1 MTFMPEIKIKFTPIN
16 VEERKGLGVHA
27 GDTVKVWQKVMEK
40 DKTRLQAFDGIVL
53 SVKHGTEAGAMFTV
67 RKVVD
72 GIGVERIFPL
82 YSPMIDKVEI
92 LKRAKLRRSKLY
104 HIRDKAAKEIRKRMK
119 SELMQVDKEVEEVM
133 AEPRAEKEEK
143 AEIK

>member
-1 MTFMPEIKIKFTPIN
+1 MAEIKIKFTTAD
-16 VEERKGLGVHA
+16 VGERMKLGIHA
-27 GDTVKVWQKVMEK
+27 GDTVKVWQKITEK
-40 DKTRLQAFDGIVL
+40 DKTRLQAFDGVVL

-92 LKRAKLRRSKLY
+92 LRRSKTRRAKLY

-119 SELMQVDKEVEEVM
+119 SELMRVDKEEVP
-133 AEPRAEKEEK
+133 AVSETPKIEEK
-143 AEIK
+143 SE